1 MADEQTP
8 AAPAAPEAPAAPAAP
23 AFDVDA
29 LASQVTER
37 LKAEFQRAPAPA
49 PAPAPRQPEPGADPV
64 GDLVR
69 PYVAP
74 VAQRAAL
81 AEAMATDAIEFY
93 GNHPDLDKEERAEIE
108 RRSRLMRENGVP
120 FKREDIY
127 NHYLGETFDKQVE
140 KRAAKRQRDLDRAAG
155 QGTVGGGSPDKAG
168 AGNIRDAASMSTDEL
183 GKALAGSSF

>member
-37 LKAEFQRAPAPA
+37 LKAEFQRAPQ
-49 PAPAPRQPEPGADPV
+49 PAPAPRPQAPVAQDPV
-64 GDLVR
+64 AELVN

-74 VAQRAAL
+74 IARQAAL
-81 AEAMATDAIEFY
+81 AEEAASDAIEFY
-93 GNHPDLDKEERAEIE
+93 GNHPDLEKDERTEIE
-108 RRSRLMRENGVP
+108 KRFKTLRANGVP

-168 AGNIRDAASMSTDEL
+168 AGNVRDAASMSTDEL